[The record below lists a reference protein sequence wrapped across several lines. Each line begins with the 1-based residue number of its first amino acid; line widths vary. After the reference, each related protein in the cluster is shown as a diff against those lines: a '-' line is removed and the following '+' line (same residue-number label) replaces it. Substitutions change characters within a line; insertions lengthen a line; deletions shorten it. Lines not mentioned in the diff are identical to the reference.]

1 MKSCRK
7 TRKLASA
14 AAMTTGLAILL
25 AGCAPSP
32 DAAPAARSAAAEGF
46 EHIHGL
52 GTDAAAGKTFVATH
66 RGVWLIPTDALPD
79 SYPARSSAADLSKPT
94 QVAGR
99 VLDVMGFTVAAPGL
113 LLASGHPDP
122 DAPSDL
128 ALPNLGLIS
137 STDAAETW
145 TPLSLTGKT
154 DFHDLDAVPLPGS
167 ALRVYG
173 YDSGNG
179 TLAISDDS
187 GATWSTGETVPLRD
201 LAADPANP
209 DQVFANTADG
219 LVGSGDAGRSFSP
232 VADAPALFLI
242 DVGDARTGG
251 GLVGI
256 DPDGVVW
263 HQESATGPWIKGGRT
278 EGAPVALSYVGGI
291 VPWILAADTRGVVA
305 SDDFGASWT
314 VLVPAGA

>member
-1 MKSCRK
+1 MISSPR
-7 TRKLASA
+7 TRHLGGA
-14 AAMTTGLAILL
+14 AALTTGLAIIL

-32 DAAPAARSAAAEGF
+32 DAGPAARSAAAEGF

-52 GTDAAAGKTFVATH
+52 GTDTAAGKTFVATH
-66 RGVWLIPTDALPD
+66 QGVWLIPTDALPA
-79 SYPARSSAADLSKPT
+79 SYPARSSAGDISKPAKI
-94 QVAGR
+94 AGR

-145 TPLSLTGKT
+145 TQLSLQGET
-154 DFHDLDAVPLPGS
+154 DFHDLDAVPLSGDD
-167 ALRVYG
+167 LRVYG
-173 YDSGNG
+173 YNSGTG

-187 GATWSTGETVPLRD
+187 GATWSPGETVPLRD

-209 DQVFANTADG
+209 DQVFATTADG
-219 LVGSGDAGRSFSP
+219 LVGSSDAGRSFSLQP
-232 VADAPALFLI
+232 DAPTLFLI
-242 DVGDARTGG
+242 DVGDALTGG

-256 DPDGVVW
+256 DPEGVVW
-263 HQESATGPWIKGGRT
+263 HQKSAAGPWTKGGRT
-278 EGAPVALSYVGGI
+278 EGAPVALSYVGGS
-291 VPWILAADTRGVVA
+291 VPWILAADDRGVVA

-314 VLVPAGA
+314 VLVPAEA